1 MTINKFVT
9 TIEARMTS
17 SRLPGKVLTIIE
29 NKFVLEILV
38 NRIQRSKYVDE
49 IIIATTLNNEDDPI
63 VELAKNLKVKYF
75 RGSENDVLGRLAGA
89 IQNVSEEHI
98 IQLTGDN
105 PIIDSNIIDYMAD
118 YYLESDFDFVTNN
131 GLMNMKNHYLPLGMD
146 ISLFKKRDL
155 INIEKKTNDP
165 EDREHPTLYFYRTG
179 KNTYKIKNLHFPEI
193 WKNKNNYRLTLDT
206 EDDLYVIS
214 KICENFKDSLYTFKL
229 EEMYSYLE
237 KNPDISNKNINITH
251 RIPTGLNDD
260 L

>member
-1 MTINKFVT
+1 MKNDQFLA

-17 SRLPGKVLTIIE
+17 SRLPGKVMKKINGKYI
-29 NKFVLEILV
+29 LEILIK
-38 NRIQRSKYVDE
+38 RIQRSKYVDK
-49 IIIATTLNNEDDPI
+49 IIIATTLNKEDDPI
-63 VELAKNLKVKYF
+63 VELAKNLKVKYY

-89 IQNVSEEHI
+89 IENFTEEHI

-118 YYLESDFDFVTNN
+118 FYLKSDFDFVTNN
-131 GLMNMKNHYLPLGMD
+131 GLMNMRNHYLPLGMD

-155 INIEKKTNDP
+155 INIAKKTNDP

-179 KNTYKIKNLHFPEI
+179 KNTYKIKNLNFPER
-193 WKNKNNYRLTLDT
+193 WNNKNNYRLTLDT

-214 KICENFKDSLYTFKL
+214 NICENFKDSLYTFKL
-229 EEMYSYLE
+229 EDIYNYME

-251 RIPTGLNDD
+251 RIPSGLNDD